1 MRANLVL
8 MIIGMS
14 LYLLFP
20 QSAQAYIDLGL
31 GGQIFQAFYI
41 ISVSVL
47 LFVVSPFLFFW
58 KNIARIIRRLWKRKE
73 ETK

>member
-1 MRANLVL
+1 MRSDLFL
-8 MIIGMS
+8 MAIAMF

-31 GGQIFQAFYI
+31 GGQIFQTFYI
-41 ISVSVL
+41 IGISAL

-58 KNIARIIRRLWKRKE
+58 KNIVRLVRRLWRRKE
-73 ETK
+73 GAK

>member
-1 MRANLVL
+1 MRANPVL
-8 MIIGMS
+8 MAVVIF

-31 GGQIFQAFYI
+31 GGQIFQTFYLI
-41 ISVSVL
+41 GVSVL

-58 KNIARIIRRLWKRKE
+58 KRITRLIQRVLRRRK
-73 ETK
+73 